1 MTFRLTGSEQIAQAA
16 DREPATPAE
25 LDTALLRE
33 VAQGNQLAMRSLFL
47 RHRIRVYRFIRR
59 TVSDHTLA
67 EDLVSE
73 VFFAAWQQ
81 AGRFKGRSLVS
92 TWLLSIARHKALTAV
107 KRPRFEQLDGEA
119 AAAIPD
125 PALDPE
131 SEIRERDKGAILRR
145 CLSALSPDHGE
156 MIDLVYYQQKSIN
169 EVAEIL
175 EIPTNTVKT
184 RMFYAR
190 RRLAALL
197 ETAGFERPVQRG

>member
-1 MTFRLTGSEQIAQAA
+1 MTFRLTGSEPIAKAA
-16 DREPATPAE
+16 DRGPATPAE
-25 LDTALLRE
+25 LDVALLRE
-33 VAQGNQLAMRSLFL
+33 VANGNQLAMRSLFL

-59 TVSDHTLA
+59 TVSDPTLA

-73 VFFAAWQQ
+73 VFLAAWQQ
-81 AGRFKGRSLVS
+81 AGRFKGHSLVS
-92 TWLLSIARHKALTAV
+92 TWLLSIARHKAFTAI

-131 SEIRERDKGAILRR
+131 AEIRERDRGTILRR
-145 CLSALSPDHGE
+145 CLSALSPDHGQ

-169 EVAEIL
+169 EIAEIL
-175 EIPTNTVKT
+175 EIPANTVKT

-190 RRLAALL
+190 RRLAVLL
-197 ETAGFERPVQRG
+197 EQAGFEHRAHDG